1 MVREKPFLSLCN
13 LTCSIPVPPQV
24 SLQAVP
30 THSSHKIPIIVI
42 TCAALN
48 GTPDVHNIT
57 LMKNGSVLETVVGGN
72 TLTYTVTWSGLG
84 QYVCEVDSLYS
95 THQESVVLKESS
107 NHDRECGTLSPLY
120 IGEIF

>member
-1 MVREKPFLSLCN
+1 MVKRIHFLSLFYIYFP
-13 LTCSIPVPPQV
+13 IPVPPQV

-30 THSSHKIPIIVI
+30 PHSSPDSPVIVI

-95 THQESVVLKESS
+95 NKETM
-107 NHDRECGTLSPLY
+107 ECSGLSLGPVC
-120 IGEIF
+120 IR

>member
-1 MVREKPFLSLCN
+1 MVKRIHFLSLFN
-13 LTCSIPVPPQV
+13 MYVPIPVPPQV

-30 THSSHKIPIIVI
+30 PHPSSDSPVIVI

-84 QYVCEVDSLYS
+84 QYVCEVESLYS
-95 THQESVVLKESS
+95 THQESIILKESGK
-107 NHDRECGTLSPLY
+107 NRY
-120 IGEIF
+120 A